1 MSTTRINRGLYLITE
16 HVQLD
21 FASLLAI
28 TESVLPL
35 GISVLQ
41 YRNKSTDYE
50 QKMEQARQLQQLCQT
65 YKVPFIINDDLQLAI
80 SLGADGV
87 HLGRDDGDCKSA
99 RLLLG
104 AQKLIGVSC
113 YNDLARAEQAVNEG
127 ADYIAF
133 GAMFATSTKTN
144 TVHASTDLIT
154 QAKQRYTVPL
164 VAIGGIT
171 PENCEPIIVAGAD
184 LLATVSSV
192 YLASNPSDV
201 VIKFNQQMVKYSS

>member
-1 MSTTRINRGLYLITE
+1 
-16 HVQLD
+16 
-21 FASLLAI
+21 
-28 TESVLPL
+28 
-35 GISVLQ
+35 
-41 YRNKSTDYE
+41 
-50 QKMEQARQLQQLCQT
+50 MEQARQLQQLCQT

-171 PENCEPIIVAGAD
+171 PENCEPVIAAGAD
-184 LLATVSSV
+184 LLAAVSSV